1 MNAAPDSPSIHL
13 CGHCGLPVAASGHQ
27 GQVAGV
33 WQRFCCYGCY
43 LCQRIIGE
51 KGESGLTS
59 WLLAQLGLSW
69 FFAMDIMMIAIAR
82 YTGGFEG
89 VEPSTVRFF
98 EWTEF
103 GLATPIVLMLG
114 VPYLWRSLNSLIR
127 GSVNADVLIALGAIA
142 SYGFSTW
149 QLFTQEH
156 PILYYDSGTMILAF
170 VNLGRYLEA
179 AARRRTAGGIRDL
192 SAAELG
198 VARRKSPSGITEI
211 AASELCVGDDIVL

>member
-1 MNAAPDSPSIHL
+1 MNPDQSSTSIHL

-27 GQVAGV
+27 GEVAGV

-51 KGESGLTS
+51 KGEAGLTS

-69 FFAMDIMMIAIAR
+69 FFAMDIMMIAVAR

-89 VEPSTVRFF
+89 VDPSTVRFF

-103 GLATPIVLMLG
+103 GLATPIVFMLG
-114 VPYLWRSLNSLIR
+114 VPYLWRSFKSLSR

-142 SYGFSTW
+142 SYAFQPGNCLLRTTRFST
-149 QLFTQEH
+149 T
-156 PILYYDSGTMILAF
+156 T
-170 VNLGRYLEA
+170 
-179 AARRRTAGGIRDL
+179 AAR
-192 SAAELG
+192 
-198 VARRKSPSGITEI
+198 
-211 AASELCVGDDIVL
+211 